1 MRREAT
7 THARRRRTAAGLVAC
22 GLLLAACST
31 AGSTDQAPDAVP
43 PPTTSEAPLI
53 PAPTRLPKVDVADV
67 LPKEMSDLAAQAE
80 RIAGRLP
87 AQRRPA
93 VVDVMAGTTRWQVGA
108 TYRGI
113 FADPDIVSDHGTWF
127 AYGTNTAGNALPTL
141 SSQDLAHWVP
151 VGNALPHV
159 AGWVAEH
166 TGGHGLWAPS
176 VARIAHGWTAAYAA
190 PQSTIEGA
198 RHNCIGL
205 ARASS
210 PRGPFAPVGGPI
222 CYDSSRLGVIDPD
235 LFVDHHG
242 TGWLLWKFSG
252 IAGQRPAGIFVR
264 KLNGDGTDF
273 AEGSETHEI
282 LRRALPWEGRTIE
295 NPSMVQFRGVT
306 YLFYSGNSWRTPG
319 YATGYAI
326 CAGPTGPCARPGDGG
341 PLLTSASTGHTGPG
355 GASGFVD
362 GDSLRLVY
370 HAWDPGRIGV
380 LRRIHVAGLWQ
391 RPDGTL
397 EVVDPG

>member
-1 MRREAT
+1 MRRPAT
-7 THARRRRTAAGLVAC
+7 TSARRRTAAVAVAC
-22 GLLLAACST
+22 GLLAAGCST
-31 AGSTDQAPDAVP
+31 AGGQDHAPDAAP
-43 PPTTSEAPLI
+43 APTTSEAPLI

-87 AQRRPA
+87 PQTRPA
-93 VVDVMAGTTRWQVGA
+93 AVDVAAGTTRWQVGA
-108 TYRGI
+108 TYRGV
-113 FADPDIVSDHGTWF
+113 FGDPDIVADHGTWF

-141 SSQDLAHWVP
+141 SSRDLVRWVP

-159 AGWVAEH
+159 GDWVARR

-176 VARIAHGWTAAYAA
+176 VARIAGGWTAAYAA
-190 PQSTIEGA
+190 PESTIEGA

-205 ARASS
+205 ARARS

-235 LFVDHHG
+235 LYVDDRG

-264 KLNGDGTDF
+264 RLDSDGTAF

-282 LRRALPWEGRTIE
+282 LRRALAWEGRTIE
-295 NPSMVQFRGVT
+295 NPSMVEFRGVT

-319 YATGYAI
+319 YGTGYAI
-326 CAGPTGPCARPGDGG
+326 CAGPSGPCARPGDGA
-341 PLLTSASTGHTGPG
+341 PLLTTASTGNIGPG
-355 GASGFVD
+355 GASGFVR
-362 GDSLRLVY
+362 GDSLQLIY
-370 HAWDPGRIGV
+370 HAWEPGRVGQ

-397 EVVDPG
+397 QVVDPG